1 MSVQRKVHSLESI
14 LYVYMW
20 IIYKIWYVL
29 SYKSHSSSL
38 KVEDFLVHFLWL
50 WSNKSEISD
59 KR

>member
-38 KVEDFLVHFLWL
+38 KVEDFLVHFL
-50 WSNKSEISD
+50 
-59 KR
+59 